1 MSAPALVLGPG
12 LVPYLVRRGASVT
25 LRASPRHGCCGGTV
39 AVPVAELGAPTNA
52 QRYDVIEREGVRV
65 YLEHGLLPAATEPV
79 TVGLEGFGPW
89 RRLWVSGLES
99 QM

>member
-1 MSAPALVLGPG
+1 MSALALVFGPG
-12 LVPYLVRRGASVT
+12 LVPYLMRRGASVT

-39 AVPVAELGAPTNA
+39 DVPVAELGAPTNTE
-52 QRYDVIEREGVRV
+52 RYEVIEREGVRV
-65 YLEHGLLPAATEPV
+65 YLELGLRRAAREPV

>member
-1 MSAPALVLGPG
+1 MNDPVLVFSAG
-12 LVPYLVRRGASVT
+12 LVPYLVGRGATLT

-39 AVPVAELGAPTNA
+39 AVPVAELGAPANA
-52 QRYDVIEREGVRV
+52 QRYDLIEREGVRV
-65 YLEHGLLPAATEPV
+65 YLEHGLLSAARETV

>member
-1 MSAPALVLGPG
+1 MSDPVLVFGPG
-12 LVPYLVRRGASVT
+12 LVPYLVGRGASVT

-52 QRYDVIEREGVRV
+52 ERYEVIEREGVRV
-65 YLEHGLLPAATEPV
+65 YLEDGLLPTPGEPV
-79 TVGLEGFGPW
+79 SVGLEGFGPW

-99 QM
+99 HM